1 MSDSEMTVQDRP
13 PLFFAGSDDEEE
25 DVFME
30 PLDGPSSSRASSR
43 ASSRLFSESADG
55 SDGEKD
61 PGDAEGTAGPQKR
74 PIHVDDDSDSDIQSV
89 PPPRIA
95 AKVENASATGS
106 KAGPSRKG
114 HQQTSAPPTK
124 KRRISSP
131 TPPKFPPTFIG
142 DMVFAHAW
150 SNVSG
155 KGYIKINEEVKIMRE
170 PQESKKS
177 GAETKSKKTGDGK
190 KQMSLTAMLKQPAKT
205 SKNKKTDNIV
215 RLYNSRGFGT
225 LIQLAKVNCSLIIV
239 KNSDAFLKMCHP
251 GWPNFWISVSL
262 MRVAK

>member
-1 MSDSEMTVQDRP
+1 
-13 PLFFAGSDDEEE
+13 
-25 DVFME
+25 
-30 PLDGPSSSRASSR
+30 
-43 ASSRLFSESADG
+43 
-55 SDGEKD
+55 
-61 PGDAEGTAGPQKR
+61 
-74 PIHVDDDSDSDIQSV
+74 
-89 PPPRIA
+89 
-95 AKVENASATGS
+95 
-106 KAGPSRKG
+106 
-114 HQQTSAPPTK
+114 
-124 KRRISSP
+124 
-131 TPPKFPPTFIG
+131 
-142 DMVFAHAW
+142 MVFAHAW

-177 GAETKSKKTGDGK
+177 GADTKSKKTGDGK

-225 LIQLAKVNCSLIIV
+225 SIQLAKMNCSLIIV